1 MIETDESALICDFA
15 ETYHIYD
22 YRALPVSY
30 AATLAYGLRSDSR
43 IRLKLGEVKEEVPCF
58 ISAAKAA
65 DCLALFVNSLREEP
79 EECPALLTDIIYGR
93 GQKEEQKKTS
103 YSSGEDFRNAWE
115 NLTKGRDNDG

>member
-30 AATLAYGLRSDSR
+30 AATLAYGLRGDSR

-93 GQKEEQKKTS
+93 GQKEEKKKTS

>member
-30 AATLAYGLRSDSR
+30 AATLAYGLRGDSR

-93 GQKEEQKKTS
+93 WKKEEKKKTS
-103 YSSGEDFRNAWE
+103 YSSGEDFRNAWAK
-115 NLTKGRDNDG
+115 LTKGRDSDG

>member
-1 MIETDESALICDFA
+1 MIETDEPALICDFA

-30 AATLAYGLRSDSR
+30 AATLAYGLRGDSR

-93 GQKEEQKKTS
+93 GQKEEKKKTS

>member
-22 YRALPVSY
+22 YRALPVHY
-30 AATLAYGLRSDSR
+30 AATLAYGLRCDSR

-65 DCLALFVNSLREEP
+65 DCLALIVNSLREEP
-79 EECPALLTDIIYGR
+79 EEYPALLTDIIYGR

-103 YSSGEDFRNAWE
+103 YSSGEDFRSAWAK
-115 NLTKGRDNDG
+115 LTKGRDSDG

>member
-65 DCLALFVNSLREEP
+65 DCLALFDYHMR
-79 EECPALLTDIIYGR
+79 
-93 GQKEEQKKTS
+93 
-103 YSSGEDFRNAWE
+103 
-115 NLTKGRDNDG
+115 

>member
-22 YRALPVSY
+22 YRALPVHY
-30 AATLAYGLRSDSR
+30 AATLAYGLRCDSR

-65 DCLALFVNSLREEP
+65 DYLALIVNSLREEP

-93 GQKEEQKKTS
+93 AQKEEQKKTS
-103 YSSGEDFRNAWE
+103 YSSGEDFRSAWAK
-115 NLTKGRDNDG
+115 LTKGRDSDG

>member
-22 YRALPVSY
+22 YRALPVPD
-30 AATLAYGLRSDSR
+30 AATLAYGLRGDSR

-93 GQKEEQKKTS
+93 GQKEEKKKTS
-103 YSSGEDFRNAWE
+103 YSSGEDFRSAWAK
-115 NLTKGRDNDG
+115 LTKGRDSDG

>member
-30 AATLAYGLRSDSR
+30 AATLAYGLRGDSR

-103 YSSGEDFRNAWE
+103 YSSGEDFRSARAK
-115 NLTKGRDNDG
+115 LTKGRDNDG

>member
-65 DCLALFVNSLREEP
+65 YCLALFVNSLREEP

-93 GQKEEQKKTS
+93 GQKEETKKTS
-103 YSSGEDFRNAWE
+103 YSSGEDFRNAWA

>member
-22 YRALPVSY
+22 YSALPVSY

-93 GQKEEQKKTS
+93 GQKEEQIKTS
-103 YSSGEDFRNAWE
+103 YSSGEDFRSAWAK
-115 NLTKGRDNDG
+115 LTKGRDSDG

>member
-22 YRALPVSY
+22 YRALPVHY
-30 AATLAYGLRSDSR
+30 AATLAYGLRCDSR

-65 DCLALFVNSLREEP
+65 DCLALIVNSLREEP

-93 GQKEEQKKTS
+93 WQKEERKKTS
-103 YSSGEDFRNAWE
+103 YSSGEDFRSAWAK
-115 NLTKGRDNDG
+115 LTKGRDSDG

>member
-22 YRALPVSY
+22 YRALPVHY
-30 AATLAYGLRSDSR
+30 AATLAYGLRCDSR

-65 DCLALFVNSLREEP
+65 DCLALIVNSLREEP

-93 GQKEEQKKTS
+93 GQNEEQKKTS
-103 YSSGEDFRNAWE
+103 YSSGEDFRSAWTK
-115 NLTKGRDNDG
+115 LTKGRDSDG

>member
-30 AATLAYGLRSDSR
+30 AATLAYGLRGDSR
-43 IRLKLGEVKEEVPCF
+43 IRLKLGEVREEVPCF

-93 GQKEEQKKTS
+93 GQKEEKKKTS
-103 YSSGEDFRNAWE
+103 YSSGEDFRNAWA

>member
-15 ETYHIYD
+15 ETYNIYD
-22 YRALPVSY
+22 YRALPVHY
-30 AATLAYGLRSDSR
+30 AATLAYGLRCDSR

-65 DCLALFVNSLREEP
+65 DCLALIVNSLREDP

-93 GQKEEQKKTS
+93 GQKEEQIKTS
-103 YSSGEDFRNAWE
+103 YSSGEDFRSAWAK
-115 NLTKGRDNDG
+115 LTKGRDSDG

>member
-30 AATLAYGLRSDSR
+30 AATLAYGLRCDSR

-93 GQKEEQKKTS
+93 GQNEEKKKTS
-103 YSSGEDFRNAWE
+103 YSSGEDFRSAWAK
-115 NLTKGRDNDG
+115 LTKGRDSDG

>member
-30 AATLAYGLRSDSR
+30 AATLAYGLRNDSR

-93 GQKEEQKKTS
+93 GQKEEKKKTS
-103 YSSGEDFRNAWE
+103 YSSGEDFRNAWA

>member
-30 AATLAYGLRSDSR
+30 AATLAYGLRGDSR

-103 YSSGEDFRNAWE
+103 YSSGEDFQNAWA